1 MFDISFEKELDEL
14 RNGLAGCRLVA
25 YADLSARMVLRV
37 SAEAPPRREEIDA
50 LCDLAA
56 QCLDGPDL
64 PALFDGEPPFTAVFA
79 GARESRFFIR
89 SLAEPADALILIV
102 AEPAAQA
109 TLWAAA
115 QDLLDRYGPGG
126 GAR

>member
-1 MFDISFEKELDEL
+1 MFDISFRDELDAL
-14 RNGLAGCRLVA
+14 RMKLAGCRLAA

-37 SAEAPPRREEIDA
+37 SAEAQPRREEIDV

-56 QCLDGPDL
+56 QCLDGPAF

-79 GARESRFFIR
+79 GKAESHFFIR
-89 SLAEPADALILIV
+89 SLSDPSDALILIV
-102 AEPAAQA
+102 AEPVAEAKI
-109 TLWAAA
+109 WAAA

-126 GAR
+126 ETP